1 MWKDWMDTAAV
12 VGWIAIWSTLVY
24 LVPLNG
30 V

>member
-1 MWKDWMDTAAV
+1 MWKDWMDTAVV

-24 LVPLNG
+24 LVLLNG